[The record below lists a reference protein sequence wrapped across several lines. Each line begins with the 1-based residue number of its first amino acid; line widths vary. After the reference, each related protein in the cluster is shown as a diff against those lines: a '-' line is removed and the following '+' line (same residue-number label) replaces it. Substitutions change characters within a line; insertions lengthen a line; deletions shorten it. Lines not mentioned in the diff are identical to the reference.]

1 MLVCCGQPSASH
13 SEKLNLEIM
22 EVHDRLM
29 PKMGELYKW
38 EKKLRAEALNSPY
51 SALFLRHAEAIA
63 EANEYMMDWMRN
75 FKVNFEGT
83 EQEKEQYLLTQKQG
97 IEQVQLLMTT
107 SLEEAKKYLINRAL

>member
-1 MLVCCGQPSASH
+1 M
-13 SEKLNLEIM
+13 
-22 EVHDRLM
+22 
-29 PKMGELYKW
+29 
-38 EKKLRAEALNSPY
+38 
-51 SALFLRHAEAIA
+51 FLRHAEAIA